1 MDERFKNTVI
11 FGVPAS
17 DEEMSAVGPIAFIVG
32 IIFVVC
38 VLIFAPDPK
47 DVGKKDAQK
56 TDTVK
61 VK

>member
-17 DEEMSAVGPIAFIVG
+17 DEEIGAIGPIAFICAV
-32 IIFVVC
+32 IFVVC
-38 VLIFAPDPK
+38 ILIFAPDPK
-47 DVGKKDAQK
+47 TVEKKPVQK